1 MTDSQYDAEELTAIQ
16 KYADEAEQG
25 YGVAALKRRGRPR
38 LGPAA
43 QSVVLP
49 IRVTPELVAALDQR
63 RAATNQTR
71 SEAARDVLEA
81 TLIPA

>member
-1 MTDSQYDAEELTAIQ
+1 MTDSQYETDELADIQ
-16 KYADEAEQG
+16 KYADEAERG
-25 YGVAALKRRGRPR
+25 YDVAELKRRGHPR

-49 IRVTPELVAALDQR
+49 IRVTPELVAALDRR
-63 RAATNQTR
+63 RAATHQTR